1 MISEFALAL
10 AKKGTM
16 TDLANVLH
24 AYPSY
29 SWAVQLMA
37 AEVYSGKLASLYRSI
52 ASSALGKLLGTVLG
66 RLLRPAPGA
75 LPKP

>member
-37 AEVYSGKLASLYRSI
+37 AEVYSGSLAKLYRQVV
-52 ASSALGKLLGTVLG
+52 AFLRLGK
-66 RLLRPAPGA
+66 R
-75 LPKP
+75 